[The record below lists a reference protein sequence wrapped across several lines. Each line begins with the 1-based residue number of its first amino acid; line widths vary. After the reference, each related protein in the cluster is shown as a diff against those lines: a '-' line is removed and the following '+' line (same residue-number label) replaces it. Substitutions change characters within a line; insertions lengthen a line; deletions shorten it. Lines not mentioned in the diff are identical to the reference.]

1 MRKVTLSA
9 VGLSP
14 QEGTVVNVVANL
26 LAALDHAVKVL
37 DAGDVSGDIVLIS
50 HASDAGRAA
59 LGALGKEQRA
69 VLFVDSEHEVNGYP
83 ALTRPVRVQTLRDL
97 LVDLVPRI
105 PVQTTQAA
113 AQAQPARPAASP
125 DAKVPAA
132 THPNNLFYLLL
143 DSVVQRTLLRID
155 NDTDDVLL
163 VHGPSQCIYTRIA
176 GVGLDQMAKQAP
188 DGLHPRTLAESDFMR
203 ATKGMPLTRLHDL
216 IWLAE
221 RHGSRGVLLQGHSL
235 DMPVRLK
242 VWPKFNSRHVRPDYL
257 KLAAMLSKQ
266 PLTLR
271 ALAQSSGVALANVI
285 DFYNASV
292 AFGVIETMET
302 APVVTPPPKP
312 SASGGLLGKIA
323 KRLALKRD

>member
-37 DAGDVSGDIVLIS
+37 DAGDISGDIVLIS

-59 LGALGKEQRA
+59 LGALGKGQRA
-69 VLFVDSEHEVNGYP
+69 VLFVDSENEVKGYP

-113 AQAQPARPAASP
+113 AQAQPATPAASS
-125 DAKVPAA
+125 DAVAPAA
-132 THPNNLFYLLL
+132 AHPSNLFYLLL

-155 NDTDDVLL
+155 SGADDVVL
-163 VHGPSQCIYTRIA
+163 VHGPSQCIYTKSA
-176 GVGLDQMAKQAP
+176 GTSLDQMAKQAP
-188 DGLHPRTLAESDFMR
+188 DGLRPQILAESDFMR

-221 RHGSRGVLLQGHSL
+221 RHGSRGTLLQGHSV

-257 KLAAMLSKQ
+257 KLAALLSKQ

-271 ALAQSSGVALANVI
+271 MLAESSGVPLANVI

-292 AFGVIETMET
+292 AFGVIEKMET
-302 APVVTPPPKP
+302 AHVVTPPPKP
-312 SASGGLLGKIA
+312 SANGGLLGKIA

>member
-37 DAGDVSGDIVLIS
+37 DAGDISGDIVLIS

-69 VLFVDSEHEVNGYP
+69 VLFVDGEHEVKGYP

-97 LVDLVPRI
+97 LVELVPRI
-105 PVQTTQAA
+105 PVQTAQAA
-113 AQAQPARPAASP
+113 VTAQPAAPAARP
-125 DAKVPAA
+125 VAVAPAA
-132 THPNNLFYLLL
+132 VHPNNLFYLLL
-143 DSVVQRTLLRID
+143 DSVVHRTLLRID
-155 NDTDDVLL
+155 SGNDDVLL
-163 VHGPSQCIYTRIA
+163 VHGPSQCIYTRSTA
-176 GVGLDQMAKQAP
+176 LEQMAKQAP
-188 DGLHPRTLAESDFMR
+188 DGLRPQVLTESDFMR

-221 RHGSRGVLLQGHSL
+221 RHGSRGALLPGHSL

-271 ALAQSSGVALANVI
+271 ALAQSSGVPLANVI

-292 AFGVIETMET
+292 AFGVTETMET

-312 SASGGLLGKIA
+312 STSGGLLGKIA

>member
-9 VGLSP
+9 VGLSA

-37 DAGDVSGDIVLIS
+37 DAGDISGDIVLIS

-69 VLFVDSEHEVNGYP
+69 VLFVDSEHEAKGYP

-105 PVQTTQAA
+105 PVQTTQAV
-113 AQAQPARPAASP
+113 AQAQPARPAARS
-125 DAKVPAA
+125 DAVAPAA
-132 THPNNLFYLLL
+132 ARPNNLFYLLL

-155 NDTDDVLL
+155 SGNDDVVL
-163 VHGPSQCIYTRIA
+163 VHGPSQCVYTRSA
-176 GVGLDQMAKQAP
+176 VLDQMAKQAP
-188 DGLHPRTLAESDFMR
+188 DGLRPRILAESDFMR
-203 ATKGMPLTRLHDL
+203 AAKGMPLTRLHDL

-221 RHGSRGVLLQGHSL
+221 RHGSRGALLQGHSL

-292 AFGVIETMET
+292 AFGVIETMQS
-302 APVVTPPPKP
+302 APVVTPPKP
-312 SASGGLLGKIA
+312 STSGGLLGKIA

>member
-1 MRKVTLSA
+1 MRRVTLSA

-59 LGALGKEQRA
+59 LGALGKEQRV
-69 VLFVDSEHEVNGYP
+69 VLFVDSEHEVKGYP
-83 ALTRPVRVQTLRDL
+83 ALIRPVRVQTLRDL

-105 PVQTTQAA
+105 PAQTTQAV
-113 AQAQPARPAASP
+113 AQPQPARPAVRS
-125 DAKVPAA
+125 DAVAPAVA
-132 THPNNLFYLLL
+132 HPNNLFYLLL

-155 NDTDDVLL
+155 SGNDDVVL
-163 VHGPSQCIYTRIA
+163 VHGPSQCIYTRSA
-176 GVGLDQMAKQAP
+176 GAGLDQMAKQAP
-188 DGLHPRTLAESDFMR
+188 DGLRPQILAESDFMR
-203 ATKGMPLTRLHDL
+203 AAKGMPLTRLHDL

-221 RHGSRGVLLQGHSL
+221 RHGSRGALLQGHSL

-292 AFGVIETMET
+292 AFGVIETMQS
-302 APVVTPPPKP
+302 APVVIPPSKP
-312 SASGGLLGKIA
+312 STSGGLLGKIA